1 MTQRMTRMAAFAIAL
16 ATAVPAIAQDTTADT
31 ATDTTADATTEA
43 PTEAPTADTVV
54 ATVDGKEIT
63 LGHVILARQGLP
75 AQYNQLPP
83 EVLFKGLLDQLVQQT
98 ALAEAFDGGTPRR
111 VELALDNQTRSL
123 IAAEEVGRLLETAV
137 TDDALQAAYD
147 ETYGSA
153 EAETEFKAAHILVE
167 TEDEAKA
174 IVEELEG
181 GADFATV
188 AQEKSTGPSGPNG
201 GDLGWFGMGMMVPEF
216 ETAVVDMEPGAISA
230 PVKTQFGWHVIKLE
244 ETRIKEAPTLDEVRD
259 EMRAKVEQDAV
270 KAHID
275 ALVEKANVDRSG
287 SEGIDP
293 SLMMNLDLLE

>member
-16 ATAVPAIAQDTTADT
+16 SAAVPAIAQD
-31 ATDTTADATTEA
+31 E
-43 PTEAPTADTVV
+43 PTADTVV

-63 LGHVILARQGLP
+63 LGHLILARQGLP

-98 ALAEAFDGGTPRR
+98 ALAEAYEGDTPRR
-111 VELALDNQTRSL
+111 VELSLDNQSRSL
-123 IAAEEVGRLLETAV
+123 FAAEEVNTVLETAI
-137 TDDALQAAYD
+137 TDEALQAAYE

-153 EAETEFKAAHILVE
+153 EAEPEFKAAHILVE
-167 TEDEAKA
+167 TEEEAQA

-181 GADFATV
+181 GADFAAV
-188 AQEKSTGPSGPNG
+188 AKEKSTGPSGPNG
-201 GDLGWFGMGMMVPEF
+201 GDLGWFGKGMMVPEF
-216 ETAVVDMEPGAISA
+216 ENAVVDMEAGGISA
-230 PVKTQFGWHVIKLE
+230 PVQTQFGWHVIKLE
-244 ETRIKEAPTLDEVRD
+244 ETRIKEAPSLDEVME
-259 EMRAKVEQDAV
+259 EMRLKVEQDVV

-293 SLMMNLDLLE
+293 TLMMNLDLLE

>member
-16 ATAVPAIAQDTTADT
+16 STAIPAIAQD
-31 ATDTTADATTEA
+31 E
-43 PTEAPTADTVV
+43 PTADTVV

-63 LGHVILARQGLP
+63 LGHLILARQGLP

-98 ALAEAFDGGTPRR
+98 ALAEAYEGDTPRR
-111 VELALDNQTRSL
+111 VELSLDNQSRSL
-123 IAAEEVGRLLETAV
+123 FAAEEVNTVLETAI
-137 TDDALQAAYD
+137 TDEALQAAYE

-167 TEDEAKA
+167 TEEEAQA

-181 GADFATV
+181 GADFAAV
-188 AQEKSTGPSGPNG
+188 AKEKSTGPSGPNG
-201 GDLGWFGMGMMVPEF
+201 GDLGWFGKGMMVPEF
-216 ETAVVDMEPGAISA
+216 ENAVVDMEAGGISA
-230 PVKTQFGWHVIKLE
+230 PVQTQFGWHVIKLE
-244 ETRIKEAPTLDEVRD
+244 ETRIKEAPSLDEVME
-259 EMRAKVEQDAV
+259 EMRIKVEQDVV

-293 SLMMNLDLLE
+293 TLMMNLDLLE